1 MSFHAHSISGSE
13 MASSSQMFAGASSF
27 EIRNSIFT
35 TGNVTYHPQAANLGH
50 ASISISNIL
59 QCPSPSQY
67 FVGRE
72 DTLEKLSKIF
82 SAPVVT
88 VWSTNIDVLKDFVRH
103 RLKYSSIFLDASS
116 SQALDKSIA
125 ENITQVTSGNT
136 LLVLQNPSAPVEE
149 YLDRLPYA
157 PVLAITTQSSG
168 ESSTA
173 FQLPDYTSQQEVNQ
187 LLHSIE
193 NALDPGQRVVT
204 LIANGGTGK
213 TQTALHFVS
222 KNFSRYSNVW
232 FFDASSHDTLTANFK
247 EFGNAA
253 GIGEA
258 VKNVREFLAR
268 MHQNW
273 LCIFDNA
280 DDETIFLKNY
290 IPICNHGN
298 VIVTSRLSETSQMA
312 SPGCQI
318 DLMDLTKESAMELL
332 LSHAHEQSTLENQN
346 LASKIVEALGCH
358 ALAVSTAGAYI
369 GATPTCALQNYLT
382 HFNKKKKRILNY
394 KMRSLDSYQS
404 TIFSA
409 FHLSFEKLS
418 HPTQLLMQICAYL
431 NPTAIPLEIFT
442 RAAAFTGSDVGP
454 VDLDPPTKA
463 INFMMDFLSVFAEVD
478 SWEDS
483 VNELCQLSLA
493 SYNYLTKS
501 MAFHPVIHTCACETI
516 AHVGEDG
523 INQVAALLLGRAIP
537 LEFAND
543 DYVFRCQLVIQAS
556 HIYSNHLP
564 TILVCK
570 ALAQVFADSGFWSQ
584 SEKLREQVLQL
595 HEQVIGD
602 QYPDTLLSM
611 ANLAV
616 TYCQC
621 GKLELAEKLGEEV
634 LQLRKQVIG
643 NQHPDT
649 LLSMASLAVTYRKCG
664 KLRQAEKL
672 EEEVLQLCKQVI
684 GDQHPDTLRS
694 MANLANTY
702 RNCGKLKQAEKL
714 EEEVL
719 HLRKQVIGGQH
730 PDTLRSMANLAATY
744 GQLGKLKQA
753 EKLEEE
759 VLQLRKQVIGD
770 QHPDTL
776 KSMANLA
783 VTYLKCGKL
792 KQAEKLE
799 EEVLH
804 LRKQVIGGQHPDTL
818 KSMAN
823 LAATYGQLGKL
834 KQAEMLEE
842 EVLQLCKQVIGDQHP
857 DTLKSMANLAA
868 TYGQLGKLKQA
879 EMLEKEVLQL
889 RKQVIGEQHPDTL
902 TSMAN
907 LAATYG
913 QLGKLKQA
921 EMLEK
926 EVLQLRKQVIG
937 EQHPDTLTSMA
948 NLAVTY
954 GQLGKLKQAE
964 KLEEEVLQLCK
975 QVIGDQ
981 HPDTLRSMAN
991 LANTYRNCGKLKQA
1005 EKLEEEVLHLCKQV
1019 IGGQH
1024 PDTLRSMANLAAT
1037 YRKCGKLELAEKL
1050 EEEVL
1055 QLRKQVIGDQHPDT
1069 LNSMANL
1076 AGTYRKCGK
1085 LELAEKLGEEVLQ
1098 LRKQV
1103 IGDQHPDTLNSMANL
1118 AVTYRK
1124 CGKLELA
1131 EKLGEEALQLRKQV
1145 IGDQHPD
1152 TLRSMA
1158 NVAATYG
1165 QLGKLKQ
1172 AEKLQEEVLQLCQQV
1187 VR

>member
-1 MSFHAHSISGSE
+1 

-50 ASISISNIL
+50 ASVSISNIL

-125 ENITQVTSGNT
+125 ENITQVTSGDT

-173 FQLPDYTSQQEVNQ
+173 FQFPDYASQQEVNQ

-193 NALDPGQRVVT
+193 KALDPGQRVVT

-232 FFDASSHDTLTANFK
+232 FFDASSHDTLIANFK
-247 EFGNAA
+247 ELGKTM
-253 GIGEA
+253 GIGED
-258 VKNVREFLAR
+258 VKNVRDFLAR

-280 DDETIFLKNY
+280 DDETIFLKHY

-298 VIVTSRLSETSQMA
+298 VVVTSRLSETSQMA

-318 DLMDLTKESAMELL
+318 DLMDLNKESAIELL
-332 LSHAHEQSTLENQN
+332 LSHAHEQSSLKNQS

-369 GATPTCALQNYLT
+369 GVTPTCALGSYLA
-382 HFNKKKKRILNY
+382 HFNKKKKKLLNY
-394 KMRSLDSYQS
+394 RMRSMDNYQR
-404 TIFSA
+404 TVFSA

-418 HPTQLLMQICAYL
+418 HPTQLLIQICAYL

-454 VDLDPPTKA
+454 VDLNPPTKG
-463 INFMMDFLSVFAEVD
+463 INFMMEFLSVFAKED

-501 MAFHPVIHTCACETI
+501 LAFHPVIHTCACEIT
-516 AHVGEDG
+516 ARGEENC
-523 INQVAALLLGRAIP
+523 INQTAVLLLGRAIP

-543 DYVFRCQLVIQAS
+543 DYMFRRQLVIQAS
-556 HIYSNHLP
+556 YICSNHLP
-564 TILVCK
+564 TTLVCK
-570 ALAQVFADSGFWSQ
+570 ALAQVFEDSGFWSQ

-595 HEQVIGD
+595 LKQVIGD
-602 QYPDTLLSM
+602 QHPDTLFSM

-616 TYCQC
+616 TYHKCGKLELAEKLEEEVLQLRKQVIGDRHPDTLNSMANLAGTYRKCGKLELAEKLEEEVLQLRKQVIGDRHPDTLISMANLAVTYRKC

-643 NQHPDT
+643 D
-649 LLSMASLAVTYRKCG
+649 
-664 KLRQAEKL
+664 
-672 EEEVLQLCKQVI
+672 
-684 GDQHPDTLRS
+684 
-694 MANLANTY
+694 
-702 RNCGKLKQAEKL
+702 
-714 EEEVL
+714 
-719 HLRKQVIGGQH
+719 QH

-776 KSMANLA
+776 SSMANLA
-783 VTYLKCGKL
+783 VTYHKCGKL
-792 KQAEKLE
+792 ELAEKL
-799 EEVLH
+799 
-804 LRKQVIGGQHPDTL
+804 G
-818 KSMAN
+818 
-823 LAATYGQLGKL
+823 
-834 KQAEMLEE
+834 
-842 EVLQLCKQVIGDQHP
+842 
-857 DTLKSMANLAA
+857 
-868 TYGQLGKLKQA
+868 
-879 EMLEKEVLQL
+879 
-889 RKQVIGEQHPDTL
+889 
-902 TSMAN
+902 
-907 LAATYG
+907 
-913 QLGKLKQA
+913 
-921 EMLEK
+921 
-926 EVLQLRKQVIG
+926 
-937 EQHPDTLTSMA
+937 
-948 NLAVTY
+948 
-954 GQLGKLKQAE
+954 
-964 KLEEEVLQLCK
+964 EEVLQLCK

-991 LANTYRNCGKLKQA
+991 LAVTYCQYGKLQLAEKLEEEVLQLRKQVIGDQHPSTLRSMANLAVTYHKCGKLELA
-1005 EKLEEEVLHLCKQV
+1005 EKLEEEVLHLRKQV
-1019 IGGQH
+1019 IGDQH
-1024 PDTLRSMANLAAT
+1024 ADTLRSMANLAVT
-1037 YRKCGKLELAEKL
+1037 YHKCGKLELAEKL

-1055 QLRKQVIGDQHPDT
+1055 QLRKQVIGD
-1069 LNSMANL
+1069 
-1076 AGTYRKCGK
+1076 R
-1085 LELAEKLGEEVLQ
+1085 
-1098 LRKQV
+1098 
-1103 IGDQHPDTLNSMANL
+1103 HPDTLNSMANL

-1131 EKLGEEALQLRKQV
+1131 EKLE
-1145 IGDQHPD
+1145 
-1152 TLRSMA
+1152 
-1158 NVAATYG
+1158 
-1165 QLGKLKQ
+1165 
-1172 AEKLQEEVLQLCQQV
+1172 EEVLQL
-1187 VR
+1187 R